1 MHPGAWFAWT
11 MGAGLIAAF
20 TTNPF
25 YLVPLIA
32 GAALVHAMHRRDGPH
47 ARSFA
52 FFAAF
57 AALTLVTRTSFV
69 LFQTITLEAT
79 AFAFLE
85 GLRLATLLV
94 IFGAFNSVTDPFG
107 VLRLAPRRFH
117 EPALAAALALSI
129 TPRTIDAVGKVREA
143 QRLRGMNVRRWRSLP
158 ALAVP
163 VLATGMDEAVV
174 LAESMDARGHGRG
187 RRTRYRPDAWTTV
200 SGAAVT
206 ISAIALGVFLWAAR
220 SSIGD
225 LHVSTYPLRW
235 PEADPFLVLAALAI
249 AAPALILRR
258 QG

>member
-1 MHPGAWFAWT
+1 MHPAAWFAWT
-11 MGAGLIAAF
+11 MGAGLVAAF

-25 YLVPLIA
+25 YLLPLIA
-32 GAALVHAMHRRDGPH
+32 GAALVHATHRRGGPH

-57 AALTLVTRTSFV
+57 AALTLATRTSFV
-69 LFQTITLEAT
+69 LFQTVTMEAT

-94 IFGAFNSVTDPFG
+94 IFGTFNSVSDPFG
-107 VLRLAPRRFH
+107 VLRLAPQRFH

-129 TPRTIDAVGKVREA
+129 TPRMIDAVGKVREA

-187 RRTRYRPDAWTTV
+187 PRTRYRPDAWTNV
-200 SGAAVT
+200 SGAVVAL
-206 ISAIALGVFLWAAR
+206 SAIALGVFVWAAR
-220 SSIGD
+220 SNVGD
-225 LHVSTYPLRW
+225 LQVSTYPLRW
-235 PEADPFLVLAALAI
+235 PEADPLLVI
-249 AAPALILRR
+249 AAFSVAIPALIVRR
-258 QG
+258 TG